1 MHRARQRGR
10 GVRYD
15 DLLRLVVVAG
25 VPSSRA
31 ARTPFL
37 ISVVLVRT
45 AADGPMR
52 QNRWAGRRW
61 HRAAPAGCAGA
72 RLEPFDPNLP
82 AQWTRPR
89 GRLSGL
95 ALPGGASPLTDHT
108 VLHRARRRARRL
120 KYDRQRG
127 RGVETVA
134 DVSFGAA
141 LALEMTIASACCDG
155 CKKCCAC
162 GRVCVCQETL
172 CMGLMHV
179 MDSNN
184 SLYDVFSVNY
194 AGSKVLQM
202 ALTGCPPL
210 PKPERK
216 GWRGYRVLSLRY
228 PLSLGF

>member
-1 MHRARQRGR
+1 MDTQSRDPHPRGTRECRRDSLPRRCGSSRARVSERCCTDKVHRARQRGR

-25 VPSSRA
+25 VPSSCA

-72 RLEPFDPNLP
+72 RLEPFGPNLP

-95 ALPGGASPLTDHT
+95 SLPGGASHLTDHP
-108 VLHRARRRARRL
+108 VLHHARRRARRL
-120 KYDRQRG
+120 KYEWQRG
-127 RGVETVA
+127 RGRR
-134 DVSFGAA
+134 
-141 LALEMTIASACCDG
+141 DG
-155 CKKCCAC
+155 H
-162 GRVCVCQETL
+162 RRL
-172 CMGLMHV
+172 LRRR
-179 MDSNN
+179 SR
-184 SLYDVFSVNY
+184 S
-194 AGSKVLQM
+194 
-202 ALTGCPPL
+202 
-210 PKPERK
+210 
-216 GWRGYRVLSLRY
+216 RGDHRLR
-228 PLSLGF
+228 